1 MADEGEKEEARQV
14 LAKERE
20 VEQNKID
27 ALDMAA
33 KLFKIMTNPE
43 MVKLTTPTERHQIAI
58 KKSKNFAQAF
68 PLILAK
74 LSRDLKYNHIAFRRY
89 LDRVHKN
96 PGKGM
101 EGFIE
106 NQAMYARFLYE
117 EECKANG
124 RHINPKIAMQI
135 FNTEHNH
142 MSSWVKEIKTKESDA
157 KNAFDDETVK
167 ATSERKEE
175 FLDWLNELSP
185 PPLESSG
192 AFDLMA
198 DDSDYQESLKSASV
212 ESQDEPLEIKEVKEV
227 KEVKEALV
235 LREAA
240 LLREKQKKQ
249 DEVRLDWLTDTNMSA
264 WKNQKKN
271 GDKK

>member
-1 MADEGEKEEARQV
+1 MAEKEEKEENEV
-14 LAKERE
+14 LQAIAKERE
-20 VEQNKID
+20 VEQNKLD

-43 MVKLTTPTERHQIAI
+43 MVKLTTPIERHQMAI

-74 LSRDLKYNHIAFRRY
+74 LSRDLKYNPIAFRRY

-117 EECKANG
+117 EECKATG

-135 FNTEHNH
+135 FNAEHGH
-142 MSSWVKEIKTKESDA
+142 MSSWVKEIKTKETDA

-185 PPLESSG
+185 PPTESSG

-198 DDSDYQESLKSASV
+198 DDHDYQESLKTASTEV
-212 ESQDEPLEIKEVKEV
+212 VSKDVKLEESL
-227 KEVKEALV
+227 A

-240 LLREKQKKQ
+240 LLLEKQKKQ
-249 DEVRLDWLTDTNMSA
+249 DEDRSEWLADTNMAA
-264 WKNQKKN
+264 WKQNPKK
-271 GDKK
+271 KKK